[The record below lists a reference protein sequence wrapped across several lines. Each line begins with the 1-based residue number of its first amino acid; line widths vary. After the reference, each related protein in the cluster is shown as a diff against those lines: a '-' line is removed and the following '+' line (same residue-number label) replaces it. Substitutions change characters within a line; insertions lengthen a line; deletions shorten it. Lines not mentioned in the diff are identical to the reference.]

1 MNDTHKNNLICIL
14 FSLFLGGAFLACLL
28 LPKPSYSDTERR
40 PLAAMPEFSAKTVAD
55 GRFMKGFEAYAQDSF
70 PLRDQFRSLKALT
83 AAGIFQKK
91 DNNGIYVSQGYAA
104 AMEYPMDQASLER
117 AASRFRYLYDT
128 CLDQSNRVF
137 LSVIPD
143 KNCFLAGE
151 SGRLSMDY
159 AALEREMERLT
170 GDFARYLPISH
181 LLSKEDYYHTD
192 THWRQERITDVAQC
206 LLEGMRGGMEER
218 NNEAEEMSGRT
229 EDGQDKT
236 GEKNGGTD
244 ELRGETGEKNDGT
257 EERPGETGEK
267 NDGAEERPGGA
278 KAGQEPLS
286 PQYTP
291 VTATENFRGVY
302 YGQSALP
309 LAPEPLVYLD
319 SSAIQAC
326 RVHDWQNGREI
337 PMYDRQRAEGKDPY
351 ELFLS
356 GPLSLI
362 TIQNPQAKTDR
373 RLVLFRDSFGSS
385 IAPLLIEDYAQ
396 ITLVD
401 IRYIQPGFL
410 NSMVDFEGCDV
421 LFLYSTLVLNHSE
434 TLK

>member
-1 MNDTHKNNLICIL
+1 MNDTHKNNLLCIL

-55 GRFMKGFEAYAQDSF
+55 GRFMKSFEAYAQDSF
-70 PLRDQFRSLKALT
+70 PLRDQFRSLKALA

-104 AMEYPMDQASLER
+104 AMEYPCDPASLER
-117 AASRFRYLYDT
+117 AASRFRYIYDT
-128 CLDQSNRVF
+128 CLDQTNRVY

-151 SGRLSMDY
+151 SGHLSMDY
-159 AALEREMERLT
+159 AALEQEMEHLT

-181 LLSKEDYYHTD
+181 LLSKEDYYRTD

-206 LLEGMRGGMEER
+206 LLDGMRSGMEER
-218 NNEAEEMSGRT
+218 NNEAEEMSSRT
-229 EDGQDKT
+229 EERQDKT
-236 GEKNGGTD
+236 EGKNGGTD
-244 ELRGETGEKNDGT
+244 GMRGEAKGEAT
-257 EERPGETGEK
+257 
-267 NDGAEERPGGA
+267 
-278 KAGQEPLS
+278 GQEPLS
-286 PQYTP
+286 LQYTP
-291 VTATENFRGVY
+291 VTATECFRGVY

-309 LAPEPLVYLD
+309 LAPEPLIYLD
-319 SSAIQAC
+319 SGAIQAC
-326 RVHDWQNGREI
+326 QVYDWQNGREI
-337 PMYDRQRAEGKDPY
+337 PMYDLERAEGKDPY

-385 IAPLLIEDYAQ
+385 IAPLLAGDYAQ